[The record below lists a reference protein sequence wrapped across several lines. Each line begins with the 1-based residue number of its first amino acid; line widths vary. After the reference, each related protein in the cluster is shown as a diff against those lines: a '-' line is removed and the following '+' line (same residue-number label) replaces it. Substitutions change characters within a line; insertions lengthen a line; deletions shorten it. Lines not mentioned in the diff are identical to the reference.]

1 MGRFLILFAVLFI
14 SSLFLV
20 VGAAEKSVKGRGK
33 VPTWKEIEEAFTKQ
47 HSPEFT
53 IQHIVSA
60 SVAACTGHAM
70 PVAVNPIKTATALI
84 AHASVDGVMTL
95 LACAVENAL
104 FGVPLPEPLARA
116 LVYQAAASKSARL
129 LVAALGDNALNH
141 FSFLV
146 KAMPRTGNAPS
157 WTPLHAAVSN
167 NLHILSMAK
176 DALRERLPSGVQ
188 GGGESLLSFADSM
201 KRLATALA
209 RHSSDKRPLEEA
221 ILAFSI
227 RNQTD
232 GGKII
237 SWPIT
242 DDGTVEGVAGE
253 SDHYNVGDGNS
264 STISTS
270 PQSLMRTLPLRHPR
284 AIANAL
290 SAQLVQIML
299 QMASRTGAA
308 RLTSGTTSIATG
320 TTDSLSPNKPTP
332 TTDTTSIVG
341 KARTLWATV
350 APAASLA
357 LSVDD
362 LGRTPIHIA
371 AAGGATAALSHLLR
385 AVTSAASA
393 EWELGIALHGRNVK
407 GGGAIITSAIE
418 ASMSAIS
425 LIAFLPDSLGVT
437 PLQSACNR
445 KYWDTVQVLLQL
457 SFPTTTTT
465 PTTISSFEMQQKQQ
479 AIDTCLDLASQ
490 HAISYSNVTKMSTSA
505 MSDTYNA
512 SIVANA
518 AALGWETIT
527 NHRHHSSSPS
537 SKSNVIN
544 DLLEKSKTNN
554 CQIDTIDFSK
564 LTPEIFLQHYLGSS
578 RPLRIRGLGES
589 GSNIARLFDKDVLMK
604 RAGNVTLL
612 VSDIPYAKSFRVS
625 SGIDDTDDDVK
636 GLITAPRNMSLIEFI
651 TNLEKSRGEYIFETP
666 RDAETIFAQYSPRKL
681 LPSFLRRARIPTILA
696 ASAAPVV
703 ATSADTLCID
713 LNCLYEIEDGISVK
727 FGAIPGIGW
736 GPVLRR
742 HQHVIDS
749 LLLVGLEPPMRPQF
763 FLGASGTGSPYH
775 VHKDALNILFAGEKQ
790 WWIAPPSTSCY
801 STVPIIE
808 WITTK
813 PTSTADTA
821 DTNSSCMPS
830 DAMYQCTQMAGD
842 MLFVPAGW
850 AHAVLNLKT
859 SIGVAVEFPAIP
871 TMGY

>member
-1 MGRFLILFAVLFI
+1 MGRLFLTLFAVLL
-14 SSLFLV
+14 SSVFLV
-20 VGAAEKSVKGRGK
+20 VGAAEKNIKGRGK
-33 VPTWKEIEEAFTKQ
+33 VPTWKEIEEAFADRRQ
-47 HSPEFT
+47 SQEFT

-70 PVAVNPIKTATALI
+70 TVAVNPIKTATALI

-104 FGVPLPEPLARA
+104 FGVPLSEPIARA
-116 LVYQAAASKSARL
+116 LVYEAAARKSARL
-129 LVAALGDNALNH
+129 LVAALGDNALTH
-141 FSFLV
+141 FSLLV
-146 KAMPRTGNAPS
+146 KAMPRAGNAPS

-209 RHSSDKRPLEEA
+209 RHSSDKQPLEDA
-221 ILAFSI
+221 ILEFSI

-232 GGKII
+232 GGGKLI

-253 SDHYNVGDGNS
+253 SDHYNVGDTSSS
-264 STISTS
+264 STSTS
-270 PQSLMRTLPLRHPR
+270 PQSLLRTLHLRHPR

-290 SAQLVQIML
+290 SAQLVQIIL
-299 QMASRTGAA
+299 QMASRTGTA
-308 RLTSGTTSIATG
+308 RLTTSGVTKGIIG
-320 TTDSLSPNKPTP
+320 TDSTQSKPTP
-332 TTDTTSIVG
+332 DISQVG
-341 KARTLWATV
+341 KARAQWATV

-357 LSVDD
+357 LSLDD

-371 AAGGATAALSHLLR
+371 AAGGATAALNHLLR
-385 AVTSAASA
+385 AVASAASS
-393 EWELGIALHGRNVK
+393 EWELGMALR
-407 GGGAIITSAIE
+407 GGSKKDGSSIITSATE

-457 SFPTTTTT
+457 SSPTTTTDT
-465 PTTISSFEMQQKQQ
+465 AKSSIEMQQKQQ
-479 AIDTCLDLASQ
+479 AIDTCLDLMSQ
-490 HAISYSNVTKMSTSA
+490 QAIINSNVTKMSTSE
-505 MSDTYNA
+505 MTDVVNT
-512 SIVANA
+512 
-518 AALGWETIT
+518 AALGWDTIT
-527 NHRHHSSSPS
+527 NQHASS

-544 DLLEKSKTNN
+544 DLLEKSKSNN
-554 CQIDTIDFSK
+554 DCQIDTIDFSK

-578 RPLRIRGLGES
+578 LPLRVRGLGGS
-589 GSNIARLFDKDVLMK
+589 GSNISRLFDKDVLLK

-612 VSDIPYAKSFRVS
+612 VSDIPYAKSFRVAR
-625 SGIDDTDDDVK
+625 GIDDTDDDVK

-651 TNLEKSRGEYIFETP
+651 SNLEESRGEYIFETP
-666 RDAETIFAQYSPRKL
+666 GDSETIFAHFSPRKL
-681 LPSFLRRARIPTILA
+681 LPRFLRRARIPTILA
-696 ASAAPVV
+696 APAL
-703 ATSADTLCID
+703 DTLCID
-713 LNCLYEIEDGISVK
+713 LNCLYEIEDDISIK
-727 FGAIPGIGW
+727 LGAKPGVGW
-736 GPVLRR
+736 GSVLR
-742 HQHVIDS
+742 QQVPIGGDKNVVSGVDS

-775 VHKDALNILFAGEKQ
+775 VHKDALNILFAGEKH
-790 WWIAPPSTSCY
+790 WWISPPSTSCY
-801 STVPIIE
+801 STIPIIE
-808 WITTK
+808 WITTNT
-813 PTSTADTA
+813 TSTIDDITSV
-821 DTNSSCMPS
+821 SSCMPS
-830 DAMYQCTQMAGD
+830 NAMYQCTQMAGD
-842 MLFVPAGW
+842 MLFIPAGW

-859 SIGVAVEFPAIP
+859 SIGVALEFPAIP